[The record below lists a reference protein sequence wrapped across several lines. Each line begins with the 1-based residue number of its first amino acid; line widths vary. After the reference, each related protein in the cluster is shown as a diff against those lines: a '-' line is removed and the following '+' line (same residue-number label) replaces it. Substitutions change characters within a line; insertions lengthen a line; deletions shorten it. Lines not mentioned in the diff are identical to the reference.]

1 MAHRNQN
8 KNLTSDI
15 APAIA
20 VPTPERLLVDLKS
33 ASSMISSPVST
44 VRRLIRQKQ
53 LRYIL
58 LGKKFLID
66 PQDIRNLISQSK
78 IGGSV

>member
-1 MAHRNQN
+1 MHAQQRNGPP
-8 KNLTSDI
+8 KG
-15 APAIA
+15 AAIA
-20 VPTPERLLVDLKS
+20 DTTNVKEPLLVDLKS

-53 LRYIL
+53 LKYIL

-66 PQDIRNLISQSK
+66 PADIRNLISQSK